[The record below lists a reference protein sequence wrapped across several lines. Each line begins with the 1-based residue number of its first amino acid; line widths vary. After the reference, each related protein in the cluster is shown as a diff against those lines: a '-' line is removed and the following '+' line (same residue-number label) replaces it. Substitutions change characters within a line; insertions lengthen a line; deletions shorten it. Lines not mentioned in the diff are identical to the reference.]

1 MSPDPFQLERF
12 VAAQAP
18 VWDDVQAELRAGR
31 KRTHWMWFV
40 FPQLAALGRSA
51 TARHYG
57 IAGPEEARA
66 YLAHP
71 VLGPRLAACCELLL
85 QVDDRSAEAIFGAV
99 DAMKLRSC
107 LTLFDA
113 VAPGTRAFAECLQK
127 YFHGD
132 RDPLTIDLL
141 AR

>member
-18 VWDDVQAELRAGR
+18 VWEDVQAELRAGR

-57 IAGPEEARA
+57 ISGPEEAQA

-85 QVDDRSAEAIFGAV
+85 RVDDRSADEIFGAV

-107 LTLFDA
+107 LTLFDT
-113 VAPGTRAFAECLQK
+113 VGPGSPAFAEGLAK
-127 YFHGD
+127 YFEGQ
-132 RDPLTIDLL
+132 RDPLTIGLL